1 MKNKRYFPLYVDL
14 SDKNVVVVGG
24 GTIATRRVKALLLFT
39 RNITVIAAENDG
51 RSVGAWQAWQDP
63 DPAPP
68 CEKIQFS
75 MAYMVLAVTNN
86 RELNEEIYHAC
97 KEEGIYVN
105 VASDKD
111 LCDFYFPGICLKDDV
126 VVGITASGMNHK
138 KARAVREKC
147 RPFWKKL
154 QKDEESYE

>member
-1 MKNKRYFPLYVDL
+1 
-14 SDKNVVVVGG
+14 
-24 GTIATRRVKALLLFT
+24 
-39 RNITVIAAENDG
+39 
-51 RSVGAWQAWQDP
+51 
-63 DPAPP
+63 
-68 CEKIQFS
+68 

-97 KEEGIYVN
+97 KEDGIYVN

-138 KARAVREKC
+138 KARAVREKVQA
-147 RPFWKKL
+147 L
-154 QKDEESYE
+154 LEEIAKDEESYE

>member
-39 RNITVIAAENDG
+39 RNITVIAPKMTADLWELG
-51 RSVGAWQAWQDP
+51 KLG
-63 DPAPP
+63 
-68 CEKIQFS
+68 KIQIQPRPVKKSDFS

-97 KEEGIYVN
+97 KEEGIYVKCSQRQKTC
-105 VASDKD
+105 AT
-111 LCDFYFPGICLKDDV
+111 FIFPGS
-126 VVGITASGMNHK
+126 A
-138 KARAVREKC
+138 
-147 RPFWKKL
+147 
-154 QKDEESYE
+154 